1 MKQLTRKLR
10 CRSLAVVGL
19 LALVL
24 TPSLAQTPRPV
35 SQAEFD
41 RWMKE
46 LSNWGRWGK
55 DDELGALNLITPA
68 KRKAAAQLVREGMT
82 VSLSH
87 DAETMTAADNPR
99 PFVHEMI
106 AHGQTADV
114 TSHSDSF
121 SVAHHG
127 LAHTHMD
134 ALCHYF
140 YKDQMYNGIPRSA
153 VTAKGAGR
161 LSIYRAKGGLFS
173 RGILVDIPRLKGV
186 PYLEPGTPIYPED
199 FDAWEKYAGIKVEAG
214 DIVLVRT
221 GRWARRADKGPWP
234 AADHLAGMHA
244 SSARWLKS
252 RDIAV
257 LGSDSAGEVRPTGV
271 EGMRGPVHTL
281 ILVAMGVPILDNCDL
296 EDVSRAAA
304 ERKRWEFLLTTAPLA
319 VPGATGSAL
328 NPIAVF

>member
-1 MKQLTRKLR
+1 
-10 CRSLAVVGL
+10 
-19 LALVL
+19 
-24 TPSLAQTPRPV
+24 
-35 SQAEFD
+35 
-41 RWMKE
+41 
-46 LSNWGRWGK
+46 
-55 DDELGALNLITPA
+55 
-68 KRKAAAQLVREGMT
+68 
-82 VSLSH
+82 
-87 DAETMTAADNPR
+87 
-99 PFVHEMI
+99 
-106 AHGQTADV
+106 
-114 TSHSDSF
+114 
-121 SVAHHG
+121 
-127 LAHTHMD
+127 MD

-153 VTAKGAGR
+153 VTANGAGR